1 MHTFFYQ
8 SVEYIGSIGRQEPN
22 CNTLANLAFFIYGVI
37 SLLLV
42 GRFSTPNIKSGP
54 KSSEIRR
61 LVALKITDISVGNL
75 LICRHNYVCTLKI
88 AVSRSILISL
98 EYHVQ
103 DSIAVNNV
111 ESATGESSKLV
122 ICVHFIQMPSEKWWI
137 YFFPTAKLWDDYQRR
152 QCSLALGFTHSKK
165 EDKSDLK
172 NVEVKRKKG
181 ITSLYLLR

>member
-8 SVEYIGSIGRQEPN
+8 SVEYIGSIGRQVPN
-22 CNTLANLAFFIYGVI
+22 WDTLANLAFLIYGVN

-42 GRFSTPNIKSGP
+42 GRFSTPNIKCGP

-61 LVALKITDISVGNL
+61 LVALRITDINVGNL

-98 EYHVQ
+98 EYRIQ

-122 ICVHFIQMPSEKWWI
+122 YCVNFILMPSEKWWI
-137 YFFPTAKLWDDYQRR
+137 YFSSTAQLWDNYQWR
-152 QCSLALGFTHSKK
+152 QCSLALGVIHS
-165 EDKSDLK
+165 
-172 NVEVKRKKG
+172 
-181 ITSLYLLR
+181 